1 MEYLQ
6 CYPWSWASCRSP
18 EAPSFTAED
27 FLASFSAKVQN
38 IRDATAGSP
47 PPAFPPTT
55 PSLFDVNAVDREE
68 LRRIILAAAP
78 KSCELDPLP
87 TFLLKE
93 YLDVLLPLLTALFNR
108 SLREGY
114 LPVSQKRSIL
124 IPVIKREGLDSAD
137 PANYRPIANVSFISK
152 VIEKIISFQ
161 LTAYLEVNNLL
172 PTIQSGFRKGHST
185 KTLLLRLLS
194 DIYELSIDHNSLV
207 SAL

>member
-1 MEYLQ
+1 MHRLYRDREREHWEAKIAANAEHPKRL
-6 CYPWSWASCRSP
+6 WNTFSAILGRGRAGRSP

-55 PSLFDVNAVDREE
+55 SSLSDVNAVDREE

-93 YLDVLLPLLTALFNR
+93 YLDVLLPLLTALCNR

-124 IPVIKREGLDSAD
+124 IPVIRA
-137 PANYRPIANVSFISK
+137 
-152 VIEKIISFQ
+152 
-161 LTAYLEVNNLL
+161 L
-172 PTIQSGFRKGHST
+172 PGAVFHPGTGSG
-185 KTLLLRLLS
+185 
-194 DIYELSIDHNSLV
+194 
-207 SAL
+207 